1 MNGWSKVTPVLR
13 EFLALQVEQN
23 VEKGDYIL
31 ICPSVDGSKQ
41 RVVSASAFAANFT
54 ETGNLQDVPAVA
66 AAVAEPDEAAYLD
79 EHCASKLLSISS
91 STMSK
96 MRARGDGPRFSKV
109 GRSVRYFR
117 KDLIDFMESA
127 PIVVNPKIN
136 KKIKNRNAHGE
147 RISTCRQALRV
158 LHKIEG
164 GSPEFRGVTA
174 RALVESG
181 LANTVLKDA
190 KYPINRACSILKTMV
205 DRGFAR
211 RYRES
216 VRDYFH
222 YAPTE

>member
-31 ICPSVDGSKQ
+31 ICPSVNGSKQ
-41 RVVSASAFAANFT
+41 RVVSAAAFAANFT

-66 AAVAEPDEAAYLD
+66 AAVAEPEEAAYLD

-91 STMSK
+91 SKLQK
-96 MRARGDGPRFSKV
+96 MRSRGIGPRFSKV
-109 GRSVRYFR
+109 GKLVRYLR
-117 KDLIDFMESA
+117 QDLIDFMESA
-127 PIVVNPKIN
+127 PIVVNPKI
-136 KKIKNRNAHGE
+136 KNRNAHGE
-147 RISTCRQALRV
+147 RIATFRQALRV
-158 LHKIEG
+158 LHKLEVEG

-211 RYRES
+211 RHRKS